1 MKDDSLKN
9 SLHFMQWV
17 VLALILFL
25 AMLMANDAY
34 RRSRPIA
41 DALIRLDEL
50 KAGNLDNP
58 ELVQAI
64 RELDYVY
71 RATYFQTQDQQG
83 YGFLLLGIAFIV
95 LCLLTGLEHFFCTPS
110 LKIPQPATTSADKE
124 RQLLLLLVVFAS
136 LILLTTIV
144 FVRPRAKPEELTLTA
159 NSAKAQES
167 EEPIDSK
174 AALLAET
181 QHWPQFRGSVLPNQ
195 NSLPAH
201 WQFTHKWQQKIPL
214 HGYSSPVIWADSIFV
229 SGGNAKERSLFCYSA
244 ESGEL
249 LWQVNCNQA
258 PKVPAVT
265 ADTGFAA
272 STPCVDN
279 NRVYAVF
286 ATGEVLCCTH
296 RGEIVWQRQLPPA
309 DILYGYASS
318 PLLLGDKLILQY
330 DLDDTQTIYALDVRN
345 GKPVWA
351 TKRESTAS
359 WSSPS
364 AYYQHD
370 NITIFTA
377 GNQFAEAFAADT
389 GQSLWKFAG
398 LGGEVATSAFAQDGQ
413 FFFANTGAVIASFSA
428 QDGRVIFRN
437 DNSPA
442 PDVASPVVIGE
453 VFLLFD
459 SGGVAIG
466 LDSKTGEE
474 LYEAE
479 FSDGFYA
486 SPVVL
491 GGKVVGV
498 NMSGELLL
506 LTVNRE
512 GVFTDGK
519 YDLGTK
525 VVSVPAFHRG
535 NIVIRTFANDLLY
548 LEAHEK

>member
-1 MKDDSLKN
+1 MKGDSLKN

-17 VLALILFL
+17 ALAFILFL
-25 AMLMANDAY
+25 AVLLANDAY
-34 RRSRPIA
+34 RRSKPIA
-41 DALIRLDEL
+41 DTLLHLNEL
-50 KAGNLDNP
+50 KAGDLDHP
-58 ELVQAI
+58 ELVQTI
-64 RELDYVY
+64 RELDYIY
-71 RATYFQTQDQQG
+71 RATYFQTQDQQA

-95 LCLLTGLEHFFCTPS
+95 LCLLTGLESFFCAPC
-110 LKIPQPATTSADKE
+110 LKMPGPATTSADND
-124 RQLLLLLVVFAS
+124 RQLLLLLVVLAS
-136 LILLTTIV
+136 LILLAAIAFSRPQTT
-144 FVRPRAKPEELTLTA
+144 PTKPPLA
-159 NSAKAQES
+159 SNSINAQET
-167 EEPIDSK
+167 EPIDPK

-195 NSLPAH
+195 NSLPANWH
-201 WQFTHKWQQKIPL
+201 FTRKWQKNIPL
-214 HGYSSPVIWADSIFV
+214 PGYSSPVIWTDSIFV
-229 SGGNAKERSLFCYSA
+229 TGGNAKERSLFCYSA

-249 LWQVNCNQA
+249 LWQFNCNQA
-258 PKVPAVT
+258 LKVPEVT

-272 STPCVDN
+272 PTPCVDN
-279 NRVYAVF
+279 TRVYAVF

-296 RGEIVWQRQLPPA
+296 TGEAVWQRQLPPP

-330 DLDDTQTIYALDVRN
+330 DLDDTQTIYALDVRS
-345 GKPVWA
+345 GKSVWE

-364 AYYQHD
+364 AYCHHD

-389 GQSLWKFAG
+389 GQSLWKIAG

-413 FFFANTGAVIASFSA
+413 FFFANTGAIIASFSA
-428 QDGRVIFRN
+428 QDGKAIFRN
-437 DNSPA
+437 HNSPA
-442 PDVASPVVIGE
+442 PDVASPVVVGE

-459 SGGVAIG
+459 SGGLAIG
-466 LDSKTGEE
+466 LDAKTGEE

-491 GGKVVGV
+491 EGKVVGI

-519 YDLGTK
+519 YDLETK

-535 NIVIRTFANDLLY
+535 NIIIRTFANDLLY
-548 LEAHEK
+548 LEAQEK